1 MRWNRLSRLSALAA
15 AAVLSLSLALPAA
28 AAEASEPLLAPVREA
43 PAFSDTADTGYQEE
57 IAAACAAGLMEPR
70 SDGSFAPEAELM
82 PEELVAA
89 CDRLCHALTDGDLT
103 LPAPA
108 EGEAWYVPYYRDL
121 ASHIDYR
128 GEYDPTTRTWLGGG
142 DGAQTPEER
151 YDVLRWNFHAAKYP
165 VRRYRLAQ
173 LLTLTLEAAGTE
185 LPAINHLTATA
196 DCRDSAEMA
205 LYRAGVLTG
214 VDAWGAF
221 DENRTVTRG
230 ELAAVLG
237 RIADPSLRRRFT
249 VKDFDLCAEVLGLEA
264 DTQAIA
270 IEYGD
275 IAHELSAEV
284 AADALCQ
291 ALEIQQSRQESGAG
305 TDLTQVV
312 PQAVDTLKEDLALEV
327 LARSLGVSVSEEEAQ
342 ARAGAAEG
350 YRGLTQAGLAWKTYH
365 ELLWQRV
372 LDHYFDHP
380 AQGEALSAPDAMY
393 RDLEALKE
401 EMTAHI
407 APQLQE
413 MDWASALAR
422 LEASPLG

>member
-1 MRWNRLSRLSALAA
+1 M
-15 AAVLSLSLALPAA
+15 
-28 AAEASEPLLAPVREA
+28 
-43 PAFSDTADTGYQEE
+43 
-57 IAAACAAGLMEPR
+57 
-70 SDGSFAPEAELM
+70 
-82 PEELVAA
+82 
-89 CDRLCHALTDGDLT
+89 
-103 LPAPA
+103 
-108 EGEAWYVPYYRDL
+108 
-121 ASHIDYR
+121 
-128 GEYDPTTRTWLGGG
+128 
-142 DGAQTPEER
+142 
-151 YDVLRWNFHAAKYP
+151 
-165 VRRYRLAQ
+165 
-173 LLTLTLEAAGTE
+173 LE
-185 LPAINHLTATA
+185 
-196 DCRDSAEMA
+196 
-205 LYRAGVLTG
+205 
-214 VDAWGAF
+214 
-221 DENRTVTRG
+221 
-230 ELAAVLG
+230 
-237 RIADPSLRRRFT
+237 
-249 VKDFDLCAEVLGLEA
+249 LEA

-312 PQAVDTLKEDLALEV
+312 PQAADTLKEDLALEV